1 MWNGCGFNEGEIYFI
16 LSWFWVHQSILH
28 SWGDISVLLLLWLC
42 SWGFSSVPSGQSRFL
57 TSLMGNTALLG
68 MKCWGIWPHLAARGK
83 SHVFSWV
90 AAGTWCIISSYG
102 GDGHLKLGFVQ
113 RSQHSCLVMTDTS
126 GSSTLLGR
134 KIQTLLEVCREA
146 KHPLLVGTVILVFL
160 SIFTKSQASS
170 TFEALN
176 SVHLSKF
183 QMDVRPY
190 GQKRLRTM
198 AFSRVSTV
206 YSDIPSSF
214 EMKDEPAFKALHEK
228 PAFFWVRASGVHY
241 TWGRKH
247 RVALTYLFLGEGS
260 SWGACGK
267 LAYLFSQ
274 RQIIILIPRRY
285 GVHGGFL
292 KLL

>member
-1 MWNGCGFNEGEIYFI
+1 
-16 LSWFWVHQSILH
+16 
-28 SWGDISVLLLLWLC
+28 
-42 SWGFSSVPSGQSRFL
+42 
-57 TSLMGNTALLG
+57 
-68 MKCWGIWPHLAARGK
+68 
-83 SHVFSWV
+83 
-90 AAGTWCIISSYG
+90 
-102 GDGHLKLGFVQ
+102 
-113 RSQHSCLVMTDTS
+113 MTDTS

-134 KIQTLLEVCREA
+134 KIQTLLEVCRDA

-228 PAFFWVRASGVHY
+228 PAFF
-241 TWGRKH
+241 
-247 RVALTYLFLGEGS
+247 
-260 SWGACGK
+260 
-267 LAYLFSQ
+267 
-274 RQIIILIPRRY
+274 
-285 GVHGGFL
+285 
-292 KLL
+292 